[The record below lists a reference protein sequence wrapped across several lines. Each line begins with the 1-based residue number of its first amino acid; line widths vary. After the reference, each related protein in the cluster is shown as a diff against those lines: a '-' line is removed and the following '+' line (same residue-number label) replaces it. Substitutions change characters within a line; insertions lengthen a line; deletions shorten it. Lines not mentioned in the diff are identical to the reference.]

1 MSAREID
8 KIFRP
13 YNTLE
18 RSPRF
23 EDDTLA
29 CSFKC
34 QYPLDSL
41 IKECFNFEQAKVL
54 LILLDKIVG
63 KEFGQFT
70 SLVGARGR
78 GKSASLGLAI
88 AGALVQGIINII
100 ISAPA
105 LENTQIFFKFV
116 IKGLQSTHLFEHT
129 DYEVI
134 KITNA
139 FSNYKSVVQIK
150 LLKKN
155 HPSIRYL
162 SPVSYPVTKQVELL
176 VIEETSEIPQTLIER
191 MLGSYPVF
199 ASFTQKIFEE
209 HVRYSIQRHKRKAKK
224 KGEFEHKIKHIKLYL
239 TTPIRYSSSDM
250 VELWINQLFCLD
262 VTNYT
267 PPIPL
272 EIPQPSQCELFYI
285 NIDTLFSYTK
295 ESETLLQMIASLY
308 FVARRKHTPNDIF
321 IMTEKHFSHLFVLL
335 PPQTSH
341 YILKTKT
348 LLCALHVLL
357 DGVVAQ
363 KKISPR
369 TQKKYLRKKQ
379 FITPEY

>member
-1 MSAREID
+1 VCYEEPLFLLFHSAKIRFCSYSSTHKICGNTFGICVFQDFEALTPGLITRVIDTVTGGGCIIIIMNNVHTPLNKLSFCLNSTTREILQSFNERFFYSLVSNPCCILIDDKRNIYSELMSAREID

-191 MLGSYPVF
+191 MLGPYPVF

-209 HVRYSIQRHKRKAKK
+209 HVRYSIQRHKREAKK
-224 KGEFEHKIKHIKLYL
+224 K
-239 TTPIRYSSSDM
+239 R
-250 VELWINQLFCLD
+250 
-262 VTNYT
+262 
-267 PPIPL
+267 
-272 EIPQPSQCELFYI
+272 
-285 NIDTLFSYTK
+285 
-295 ESETLLQMIASLY
+295 
-308 FVARRKHTPNDIF
+308 
-321 IMTEKHFSHLFVLL
+321 
-335 PPQTSH
+335 
-341 YILKTKT
+341 
-348 LLCALHVLL
+348 
-357 DGVVAQ
+357 
-363 KKISPR
+363 
-369 TQKKYLRKKQ
+369 
-379 FITPEY
+379 